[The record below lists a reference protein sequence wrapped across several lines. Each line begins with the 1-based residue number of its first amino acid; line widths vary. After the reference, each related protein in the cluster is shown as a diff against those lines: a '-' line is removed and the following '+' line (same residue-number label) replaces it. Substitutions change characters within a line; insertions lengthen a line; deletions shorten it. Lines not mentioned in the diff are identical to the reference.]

1 MATKKMTDEVFE
13 QICIELETTYKGIN
27 TLCKESNSSGR
38 AFYNYKDGETTKQRL
53 SNLEEYNARHQRYAR
68 AREKQLDFL
77 EEQLREV
84 AYDNRKDG
92 QIVGNVNVGTNH
104 IQRDRLKVDTLKFV
118 LGKLRARKWGDKI
131 DVTTDGEKIEAIN
144 VTIVRPGESEK

>member
-1 MATKKMTDEVFE
+1 V
-13 QICIELETTYKGIN
+13 
-27 TLCKESNSSGR
+27 
-38 AFYNYKDGETTKQRL
+38 
-53 SNLEEYNARHQRYAR
+53 R

>member
-1 MATKKMTDEVFE
+1 
-13 QICIELETTYKGIN
+13 
-27 TLCKESNSSGR
+27 
-38 AFYNYKDGETTKQRL
+38 
-53 SNLEEYNARHQRYAR
+53 
-68 AREKQLDFL
+68 
-77 EEQLREV
+77 
-84 AYDNRKDG
+84 
-92 QIVGNVNVGTNH
+92 VNVGTNH